1 MKIKI
6 SNALK
11 RKKKLAAEIADLG
24 NKIQQK
30 NSYDSINDV
39 SANYNTN
46 DMMTKYLSKKGELV
60 VLKTAINTANIAI
73 QETIYNLSEAK
84 ATLSFLKRIPTTE
97 GVQNGYGEA
106 RTYVSQITEI
116 AKDNMI
122 NDTVDLADR
131 LQEEIDTFNYTTF
144 ITL

>member
-24 NKIQQK
+24 NKIKQK

-39 SANYNTN
+39 SANYNTA
-46 DMMTKYLSKKGELV
+46 DMMATYLSKKGELV
-60 VLKTAINTANIAI
+60 ELKTAINTANIAI
-73 QETIYNLSEAK
+73 QGTIYRLSEAK
-84 ATLSFLKRIPTTE
+84 ATLSFLKHIPTTE
-97 GVQNGYGEA
+97 GIQNGYGEA
-106 RTYVSQITEI
+106 RTYVAQITEI
-116 AKDNMI
+116 TKDTI
-122 NDTVDLADR
+122 TIDTADLADR